1 MVVFFF
7 YKRANL
13 VTIVFKV
20 IGPAEVGLA
29 LNNRLLMAK
38 NFARARHEGQRY
50 GEFPYHVHLDDVEK
64 LAQPFGINAM
74 VVAQLHDILEDTTT
88 SFDELVTDFGELVA
102 LAVSYLTDPVGGD
115 RKSKKK
121 QLYQRFTT
129 LDPVEEAA
137 RLALIVKACDRLAN
151 VKASRLFHPPKYAL
165 YQSEHPEFRKAAY
178 RVGLCEM
185 VWWEL
190 DMLIEVGDKIGRY

>member
-1 MVVFFF
+1 
-7 YKRANL
+7 
-13 VTIVFKV
+13 
-20 IGPAEVGLA
+20 
-29 LNNRLLMAK
+29 MAK

-115 RKSKKK
+115 RKSK
-121 QLYQRFTT
+121 
-129 LDPVEEAA
+129 EEATLPTVHNA
-137 RLALIVKACDRLAN
+137 
-151 VKASRLFHPPKYAL
+151 
-165 YQSEHPEFRKAAY
+165 
-178 RVGLCEM
+178 
-185 VWWEL
+185 
-190 DMLIEVGDKIGRY
+190 